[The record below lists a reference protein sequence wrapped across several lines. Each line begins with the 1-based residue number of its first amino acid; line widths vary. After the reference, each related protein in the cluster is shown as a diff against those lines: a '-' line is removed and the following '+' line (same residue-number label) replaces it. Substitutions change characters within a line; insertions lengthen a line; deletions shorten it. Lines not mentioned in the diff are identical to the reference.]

1 MEEYNYRVQTS
12 VIINRD
18 AF

>member
-1 MEEYNYRVQTS
+1 VEEYNYRVQTS